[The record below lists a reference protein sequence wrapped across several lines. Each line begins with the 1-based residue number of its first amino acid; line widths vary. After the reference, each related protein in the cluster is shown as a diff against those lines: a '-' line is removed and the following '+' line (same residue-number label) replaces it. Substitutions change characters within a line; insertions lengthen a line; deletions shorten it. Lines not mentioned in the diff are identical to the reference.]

1 LPRRAGGCT
10 ALIERYG
17 ARRPL
22 VIGPLIAAAG
32 FALFAVPGVG
42 GSYWVTFFPGA
53 IVLGLGMAVSV
64 APLTTTVMAT
74 VDDEHSGVASG
85 INNAVS
91 RAAGL
96 LAVAALGFVLNA
108 VFNST
113 LDGGIRKIPE
123 EVRKQV
129 DAERPRLAAG
139 SAAIADARGRQAIR
153 EAFVAGFRTV
163 AWLAAA
169 LSVASSVTAALLIE
183 DAEQGPRRRG
193 RRSRRRGADHP
204 N

>member
-1 LPRRAGGCT
+1 
-10 ALIERYG
+10 
-17 ARRPL
+17 

-123 EVRKQV
+123 EVRRQV

-169 LSVASSVTAALLIE
+169 LSVASSVTAALMIE
-183 DAEQGPRRRG
+183 DAAQ
-193 RRSRRRGADHP
+193 D
-204 N
+204 